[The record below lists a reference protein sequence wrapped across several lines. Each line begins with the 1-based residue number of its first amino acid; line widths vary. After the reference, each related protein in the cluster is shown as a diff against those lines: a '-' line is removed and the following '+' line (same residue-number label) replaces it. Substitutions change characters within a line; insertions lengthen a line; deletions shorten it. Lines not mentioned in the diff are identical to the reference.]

1 MHKYLQLL
9 SELESK
15 IESRQWTDGNKL
27 PSIRVLADRYG
38 CSHSTVIR
46 ALNELERRHV
56 IYSVPKS
63 GYYVVKGALASPKE
77 GTGVIDFA
85 TSAPDRSVFPYL
97 DFQHCI
103 NKAIDTYSSDL
114 FVYGTPQGLET
125 LIQVVQKQFADYQ
138 VFASPKHIFI
148 TSGVQQALAVLAGMP
163 FPNRK
168 SKVVL
173 EQPGYHLL
181 IEYLE
186 THNIPVVGVGRTAK
200 GLDLEEL
207 ERIFRGGDVKFFYA
221 MPRFHSPLGTSYTK
235 REKLAIIELAEK
247 YDVFVVED
255 DHMADFEQ
263 DSKADPLFAYD
274 RSARVIYLKS
284 YSKILL
290 PGLRVGVAV
299 VPDQLVDVFQRYK
312 RLLDIDTSMLSQA
325 ALEIYIKSGMF
336 ERHRHKIRASYAR
349 RSNVLAASIKHHF
362 GPLSDISA
370 ICDASQPMIHTHV
383 ALDRSISVPRVISL
397 LKKDGVVIE
406 PIDKHYLTAY
416 PKENLLKINV
426 SNTKD
431 EDIDQGICRL
441 AETVKKLANTK
452 RRSAARDQ

>member
-1 MHKYLQLL
+1 MHKYLQLQ

-15 IESRQWTDGNKL
+15 IESRQWTDGDKL
-27 PSIRVLADRYG
+27 PSIRTLADRYA

-46 ALNELERRHV
+46 ALAELERRHV

-63 GYYVVKGALASPKE
+63 GYYVVKSALALPE
-77 GTGVIDFA
+77 EETGVIDFA
-85 TSAPDRSVFPYL
+85 TSAPDRDVFPYL

-114 FVYGTPQGLET
+114 FVYGTPQGLDT
-125 LIQVVQKQFADYQ
+125 LIQVIHKQFADYQ
-138 VFASPKHIFI
+138 VFASPKNIFI
-148 TSGVQQALAVLAGMP
+148 TSGVQQALAVLSAMP

-168 SKVVL
+168 AKVVL

-186 THNIPVVGVGRTAK
+186 THNIPVVGVKRTAK
-200 GLDLEEL
+200 GIDLAEL
-207 ERIFRGGDVKFFYA
+207 ERVFREGDVKFFYT
-221 MPRFHSPLGTSYTK
+221 MPRFQSPLGTSCTK
-235 REKLAIIELAEK
+235 QEKLAIIELAEK
-247 YDVFVVED
+247 YDVFIVED

-274 RSARVIYLKS
+274 RSARAIYLKS

-299 VPDQLVDVFQRYK
+299 IPSRLVDVFQRYK
-312 RLLDIDTSMLSQA
+312 RLIDIDTSMLSQA

-336 ERHRHKIRASYAR
+336 ERHRHKIRASYAK
-349 RSNVLAASIKHHF
+349 RSDILAASIHRHF
-362 GPLSDISA
+362 GPLGGISA
-370 ICDASQPMIHTHV
+370 ICDSSQPMIHTHM

-397 LKKDGVVIE
+397 LKKDGIVIE
-406 PIDKHYLTAY
+406 PIDKHYLSSY
-416 PKENLLKINV
+416 PKENLVKLNV

-431 EDIDQGICRL
+431 KDIDRGICRL
-441 AETVKKLANTK
+441 AETVKKLADS
-452 RRSAARDQ
+452 RR